1 MWVWTFNS
9 EHSTLLQSPSATTL
23 FTRISTCIQ
32 TSSCND
38 LTSRCFVRPAAVSA
52 TEETTTHQPRRC
64 LLFRQAIPLSLM
76 SVIAASSATLL
87 VTRDWTK
94 YQYYQVETRACRCSC
109 SGQVS
114 TKLGKQLAAPLSVS
128 FCLLEFASIS
138 SSSSNFQRE
147 RIGKSRQQ
155 VAVIWRETHPAACY
169 HIY

>member
-1 MWVWTFNS
+1 VYTDKQLQRLDLSLFCATCSSLRDRRNH
-9 EHSTLLQSPSATTL
+9 HS
-23 FTRISTCIQ
+23 
-32 TSSCND
+32 
-38 LTSRCFVRPAAVSA
+38 PAA
-52 TEETTTHQPRRC
+52 
-64 LLFRQAIPLSLM
+64 PLSSLPASYTPFLM
-76 SVIAASSATLL
+76 SVIAASSAALL

-114 TKLGKQLAAPLSVS
+114 AKLGKQLAAPLSVS

-155 VAVIWRETHPAACY
+155 VAVIWRETHPVACY
-169 HIY
+169 HIPLD